1 MGILLSGILHH
12 SEPADP
18 DLINWLLDS
27 FENLIGLSSNVLLW
41 IIFVFIVL
49 VPIFIFLFYRIF
61 SPRP

>member
-27 FENLIGLSSNVLLW
+27 FENLIGLSSNVLLS
-41 IIFVFIVL
+41 IIFLFLVL
-49 VPIFIFLFYRIF
+49 IPIFILLFYRIF